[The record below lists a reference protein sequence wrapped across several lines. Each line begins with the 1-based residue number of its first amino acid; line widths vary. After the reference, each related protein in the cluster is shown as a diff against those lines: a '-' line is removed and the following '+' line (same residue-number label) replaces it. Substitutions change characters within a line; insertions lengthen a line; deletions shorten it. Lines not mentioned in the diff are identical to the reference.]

1 MKASNRLSAFL
12 LIALLCCPQFV
23 VAQLG
28 TNLTISSHARSQGN
42 AVTANP
48 QGVVESIHFNPA
60 GLTKLDDRQLELS
73 ITNAFLRLSA
83 KFNAPEDYEILGLD
97 KDDDPVANTKSLTR
111 QLAFYAPVIGY
122 QSPKLP
128 AAALPSAGISIQP
141 PGSKFTFANGVYV
154 PFAFGYKRGGNDPG
168 AFQGEEVALT
178 RATYFSPSIGYKY
191 SDELSFGASF
201 NMSYQSVYLQQDMR
215 TPNILVA
222 MADMLQDAFGC
233 EEGGGGSD
241 PLAPLITLCGG
252 RVGPFRPAGELTL
265 QLEERL
271 SPSFNVGFLWEPTD
285 WFAWGATYQSESKM
299 TLSGDY
305 VLDYTDDF
313 AGFWQVFNS
322 SIFGAISGA
331 IFNLPRGVDKD
342 QGNARMDLTY
352 PMHFQTGIKLDLT
365 PHHTVTFDV
374 GYTDYEKW
382 DAFVVQFDRSLDITG
397 AGQIL
402 SGENVGPRSIRIP
415 LEYRS
420 VWSWGVGF
428 EHRITSRLRTRLGYE
443 PRRSSIP
450 DDRRNILAPLGDVHM
465 FSSGLGYSWDKDTE
479 LSFDLTF
486 MQSKEYIPANSS
498 DGLNELSVTNLV
510 YNPYAGLDVE
520 TKMTLVFAGMTF
532 RTKF

>member
-1 MKASNRLSAFL
+1 MKANFRTVLVAAACLSSISTAH
-12 LIALLCCPQFV
+12 
-23 VAQLG
+23 AQLG

-60 GLTKLDDRQLELS
+60 GLSKLDGRQLELS
-73 ITNAFLRLSA
+73 VTNAFLRLSS
-83 KFNAPEDYEILGLD
+83 KFHAPEDYDILGLD
-97 KDDDPVANTKSLTR
+97 EEDDPVANTKSLTR
-111 QLAFYAPVIGY
+111 QLAFYAPVVGY

-154 PFAFGYKRGGNDPG
+154 PFGFGYKRAGDDPG
-168 AFQGEEVALT
+168 SFQGEEVALT
-178 RATYFSPSIGYKY
+178 RATYFSPSIAYKY

-201 NMSYQSVYLQQDMR
+201 NLSYQSVYLQQDMR
-215 TPNILVA
+215 TPNLLVA
-222 MADMLQDAFGC
+222 MADILQEAFGC

-265 QLEERL
+265 ELEERL

-285 WFAWGATYQSESKM
+285 WFAWGAVFQSESDM
-299 TLSGDY
+299 TLSGEFE
-305 VLDYTDDF
+305 LDYTNDF
-313 AGFWQVFNS
+313 SGFWQTFNS
-322 SIFGAISGA
+322 SIFGSITGA

-342 QGNARMDLTY
+342 VGNAKMDLTY
-352 PMHFQTGIKLDLT
+352 PMHFQTGIKVDLT
-365 PHHTVTFDV
+365 PHHTVTFDI

-382 DAFVVQFDRSLDITG
+382 DAFLVEFDRSLDISG

-402 SGENVGPRSIRIP
+402 SPQNVTSNTVRIP
-415 LEYRS
+415 LDYRS

-428 EHRITSRLRTRLGYE
+428 EHRITSRIRTRLGYE
-443 PRRSSIP
+443 PRRTSIP
-450 DDRRNILAPLGDVHM
+450 DNRRNILAPLGDVHM
-465 FSSGLGYSWDKDTE
+465 FSSGLGYTWDKDTE

-486 MQSKEYIPANSS
+486 MQSKEYIPANTS
-498 DGLNELSVTNLV
+498 DGLNELSITNLV
-510 YNPYAGLDVE
+510 YNPYAGMDVE

>member
-1 MKASNRLSAFL
+1 
-12 LIALLCCPQFV
+12 
-23 VAQLG
+23 
-28 TNLTISSHARSQGN
+28 
-42 AVTANP
+42 VTANP

-60 GLTKLDDRQLELS
+60 GLSKLDDRQLELS

-83 KFNAPEDYEILGLD
+83 KFDAPADYEILGLD
-97 KDDDPVANTKSLTR
+97 EDDDPVANTKSLTR
-111 QLAFYAPVIGY
+111 QLAFYAPVVGY
-122 QSPKLP
+122 QSPQLP
-128 AAALPSAGISIQP
+128 AAALPSAGVSIQP

-154 PFAFGYKRGGNDPG
+154 PFAFGYKRGGDDPG

-178 RATYFSPSIGYKY
+178 RATYFSPSIAYKY

-201 NMSYQSVYLQQDMR
+201 NMSYQALYLQQDMR
-215 TPNILVA
+215 TPNILIA
-222 MADMLQDAFGC
+222 MADMLQEAFGC

-265 QLEERL
+265 ELEERL

-285 WFAWGATYQSESKM
+285 WFAWGATYQSESTM
-299 TLSGDY
+299 TLSGEY
-305 VLDYTDDF
+305 LLDYTDDF
-313 AGFWQVFNS
+313 TGFWQVFNS

-342 QGNARMDLTY
+342 QGNARMELTY
-352 PMHFQTGIKLDLT
+352 PMHFQTGIKVDLT
-365 PHHTVTFDV
+365 PHHTVTFDI
-374 GYTDYEKW
+374 GYTDYDEW
-382 DAFVVQFDRSLDITG
+382 DAFVVEFDRPLDISG

-402 SGENVGPRSIRIP
+402 SGQNVGPRSIRIP
-415 LEYRS
+415 LEYQS

-443 PRRSSIP
+443 PRKSSIP
-450 DDRRNILAPLGDVHM
+450 DHRRNILAPLGDVHM

-486 MQSKEYIPANSS
+486 MQSKEYIPANTS